1 MAARRGRVD
10 EDPGAQRQRDRVL
23 DRRDQDLDRR
33 GTALL
38 SFRRVHEPVEWQIGN
53 RTLSDADHTLVMGVL
68 NVTPDSFSDGG
79 LFFDVD
85 AAIARGLELAAAGAD
100 VVDVGGESTR
110 PGAARV
116 PAEVEIDR
124 VLPVVTALA
133 KADIA
138 VSIDTSKAEV
148 ASVAVDAGA
157 AIVNDVT
164 ALGDPDMAD
173 LVARTGSGVVLMHMQ
188 GEPRTMQ
195 VDPQY
200 KDVVAD
206 VAGFLGAASAKAVAA
221 GIDPVSICLDPGIG
235 FGKGLAHNL
244 DLLAN
249 GVARLRETGR
259 PVLVG
264 ASRKSFIS
272 EILGPLE
279 PGERDPASVA
289 AHVLAIAAGA
299 SIIRSHSVVM
309 ALRGARVADA
319 IVRQ

>member
-1 MAARRGRVD
+1 
-10 EDPGAQRQRDRVL
+10 
-23 DRRDQDLDRR
+23 
-33 GTALL
+33 
-38 SFRRVHEPVEWQIGN
+38 
-53 RTLSDADHTLVMGVL
+53 MGVL

-79 LFFDVD
+79 LSFDVD

-124 VLPVVTALA
+124 VFPVVTALA

-164 ALGDPDMAD
+164 ALSDPDMAD

-200 KDVVAD
+200 EDVVEE
-206 VAGFLGAASAKAVAA
+206 VAAFLEATAARAVTA
-221 GIDPVSICLDPGIG
+221 GIDPAAICLDPGIG
-235 FGKGLAHNL
+235 FGKGLVHNL
-244 DLLAN
+244 DLLAS

-279 PGERDPASVA
+279 PGKRDPASVA
-289 AHVLAIAAGA
+289 AHALAIAAGA

>member
-1 MAARRGRVD
+1 
-10 EDPGAQRQRDRVL
+10 
-23 DRRDQDLDRR
+23 
-33 GTALL
+33 
-38 SFRRVHEPVEWQIGN
+38 
-53 RTLSDADHTLVMGVL
+53 MGVL

-195 VDPQY
+195 VNPEYD
-200 KDVVAD
+200 DVVEE
-206 VAGFLGAASAKAVAA
+206 VAAFLGATAAKAVTA
-221 GIDPVSICLDPGIG
+221 GIDPASICLDPGIG
-235 FGKGLAHNL
+235 FGKGLVHNL
-244 DLLAN
+244 DLLTN

-272 EILGPLE
+272 EILGSLE